1 VHCNVDVDED
11 VFGDVH
17 EDGHVFKYEVV
28 YEDEDVSSGHHGDSV
43 CLSVCLSVSHDD
55 CDSLWRHANYLIVTV
70 QSSEVKCS
78 VLECREVL
86 YSAASTLYRACT
98 L

>member
-17 EDGHVFKYEVV
+17 EDGDVFKYEVV

-43 CLSVCLSVSHDD
+43 CLSVCPSVMT
-55 CDSLWRHANYLIVTV
+55 IVTV
-70 QSSEVKCS
+70 CGDM
-78 VLECREVL
+78 RI
-86 YSAASTLYRACT
+86 TL

>member
-17 EDGHVFKYEVV
+17 EDGDVFKYEVV

-43 CLSVCLSVSHDD
+43 CLSVCLSV
-55 CDSLWRHANYLIVTV
+55 R
-70 QSSEVKCS
+70 QS
-78 VLECREVL
+78 
-86 YSAASTLYRACT
+86 
-98 L
+98 